1 MSAYDFAPR
10 RVGELLDD
18 AIVVVIANWRTI
30 VPVAAVVV
38 LPVAAAYSVVASFYL
53 RSFLEIIGA
62 GSAAFAGSAPSANQV
77 TLLVTASLLQ
87 GLGLLYSLAKVVF
100 DSSLYSSA
108 GELLQRRR
116 LPLKQILRTGLS
128 SVLPLIAVQ
137 FLIGAVSGA
146 AGLAAG
152 LVVGIVAF
160 VLLIASPIVGAVGVV
175 VAELVGV
182 TAALVVFVLLSLA
195 APAVVMEKDIVR
207 SLGRSFRMVRR
218 HFWRVLLIIVAA
230 GLVGAQFESALAAPT
245 LVRSIITGVQSPS
258 ALIGPL
264 AWGWKVF
271 DGLAQGAA
279 MALVLPFTTVVS
291 LLTYFDIRAR
301 DEGMDLIVR
310 ARELLAG

>member
-258 ALIGPL
+258 ALIGQL